1 MERSIYLIRLP
12 PVITEV
18 KEACSWG
25 TEMHS
30 GFSLTQPYYSQ
41 LKLLTCSRAADLV
54 PGLDMDHRIVNT
66 PSGIC
71 EVKMKEF

>member
-1 MERSIYLIRLP
+1 
-12 PVITEV
+12 
-18 KEACSWG
+18 
-25 TEMHS
+25 MHNR
-30 GFSLTQPYYSQ
+30 FSLTQPYYSQ

-71 EVKMKEF
+71 EVKMREF